1 MRVRI
6 PLSLLLVVMV
16 LMGVWI
22 PTFAQQRTERFF
34 PETGHWVSGEFLTI
48 YNSVP
53 DPLLVFGF
61 PITDEFSDS
70 TFGRKMQYFQRA
82 RLELD
87 VTARSGHKVIIS
99 DLGVLVYERSNVQ
112 PAGLPTNTPACR
124 PITTPRGI
132 FNVCYAFLAFY
143 DSHGGYNQFGY
154 PISEYSIEGDQYV
167 QYFERARFEFHPE
180 LPASAWVRLT
190 DIGRVQFDQSLQDS
204 NLLKPSQR
212 NNGMTAVLQMKPR
225 AFPARAVVNSNGS
238 QTLFVVVQN
247 QNNEPIPQALVI
259 AAIHTSTGLQRVVLP
274 ATNDQGISQYS
285 FNAGELEPNQVVNV
299 EVEVIYN
306 DLHAT
311 TTTWFR
317 GWW

>member
-1 MRVRI
+1 MMSCV
-6 PLSLLLVVMV
+6 LLV
-16 LMGVWI
+16 LMLLTGAWNLV
-22 PTFAQQRTERFF
+22 TAQQATERFF
-34 PETGHWVSGEFLTI
+34 PETGHWVSGEFLSI
-48 YNSVP
+48 YNSVT
-53 DPLLVFGF
+53 DPLLVFGY

-87 VTARSGHKVIIS
+87 ETAQPGHQVIIS
-99 DLGVLVYERSNVQ
+99 DLGRLVYERSNVE

-124 PITTPRGI
+124 PFTTSHGV
-132 FNVCYAFLAFY
+132 FNICYAFLAFFNT
-143 DSHGGYNQFGY
+143 HGGYRQFGY

-180 LPASAWVRLT
+180 LPASDWVRLT
-190 DIGRVQFDQSLQDS
+190 DIGRVQFDQSLQDP

-225 AFPARAVVNSNGS
+225 AFPARAVVNSNGT

-247 QNNEPIPQALVI
+247 QNNEAIPQALVI
-259 AAIHTSTGLQRVVLP
+259 ATIRTKTTSQRVVLP
-274 ATNDQGISQYS
+274 ATNAQGISQYT

-299 EVEVIYN
+299 DIEVIYH
-306 DLHAT
+306 DLHAST
-311 TTTWFR
+311 STWYR